1 MRETCKSLS
10 LYVIMNKKGVRN
22 LDFYITDRT
31 FDLKTIVSTTA
42 NVEYP
47 VISASDVSTLETAS
61 RRMTM
66 QLAFTKENT
75 AKIKKDIAVGNYV
88 LYQDLN
94 QKFVW
99 MTILKVTHNPLTQVR
114 TLECEDASMDL
125 LNENL
130 PAFPAQG
137 NHNIVWYIEKFTY
150 DSGFKIGKN
159 EIPNLTRTLEWDSD
173 MTALERI
180 QSVATQFDN
189 AELEFS
195 FEFDGNQLVQRKI
208 DIYKKRGV
216 DERKKLYVNKDINSI
231 ETEEDIYQL
240 VNAIKPTGGTPEG
253 KDQPITLRGYKWSDP
268 SGRFVINPENGYV
281 YDTENVKMWS
291 RTNTKSNYFLQ
302 HKTWTTTSQKEL
314 AETTMGWLEKYS
326 IPVVNYTVDIANIPS
341 QLGVG
346 DTVDVIDENENLFLS
361 SRVQKLTITYEDEK
375 VVCELSDFI
384 RLESGLSERLQGLAN
399 ELKNDINSKI
409 PYEIFIEA
417 SSPLFIGGKTQ
428 DGNTTITLNAKVRW
442 AGKDVTNIFNE
453 TDFTWSRYKS
463 DGLLDNSF
471 TATGRAI
478 SVTSGNESQFK
489 YEVALN
495 Y

>member
-94 QKFVW
+94 QNFVW

-253 KDQPITLRGYKWSDP
+253 KDQPITLKGYKWSDP
-268 SGRFVINPENGYV
+268 SGRFVINPDNGYV
-281 YDTENVKMWS
+281 YDTENVNMWS

-302 HKTWTTTSQKEL
+302 HKTWTTTNQKEL
-314 AETTMGWLEKYS
+314 AETTMNWLEKYS

-361 SRVQKLTITYEDEK
+361 SRVQKLTVTYEDEK
-375 VVCELSDFI
+375 VVCELSDFV
-384 RLESGLSERLQGLAN
+384 RLESGLSERLQALAN
-399 ELKNDINSKI
+399 DLNDKINNAV
-409 PYEIFIEA
+409 PYTVEIDSSAPFFINGE
-417 SSPLFIGGKTQ
+417 G
-428 DGNTTITLNAKVRW
+428 TITLTCRVMK
-442 AGKDVTNIFNE
+442 GSLDVTNFFK
-453 TDFTWSRYKS
+453 TFTWSRLKL
-463 DGLLDNSF
+463 DGSLDTEWTDTGLSITV
-471 TATGRAI
+471 TAGTELRYTYICNA
-478 SVTSGNESQFK
+478 ED
-489 YEVALN
+489 
-495 Y
+495 

>member
-31 FDLKTIVSTTA
+31 FYLKTIVSTTA
-42 NVEYP
+42 TVEYP

-75 AKIKKDIAVGNYV
+75 AKIKKDIAVGNYI

-99 MTILKVTHNPLTQVR
+99 MTILKVTHNPLTKVR

-253 KDQPITLRGYKWSDP
+253 KDQPITLKGYKWSDP

-302 HKTWTTTSQKEL
+302 HKTWTTTNQKEL
-314 AETTMGWLEKYS
+314 AETTINWLEKYS

-463 DGLLDNSF
+463 DGSLDNSF

-478 SVTSGNESQFK
+478 SVTSGNESEFK
-489 YEVALN
+489 YEVSLN